1 MLESNSSLQQPRRWA
16 EGLEVGLEGDVPRLH
31 AIRKPLQLHARVG
44 DGRDD
49 PFGRDIGRPVHRGH
63 RKETSQ
69 GLRIFKS
76 MTRILIET
84 ITAPPRVTT
93 IPRGGVV
100 GCSQL
105 SGYKGGAN
113 SPCGPLGEYRE
124 KRQLPGGQNDGI
136 TTPD

>member
-1 MLESNSSLQQPRRWA
+1 MLESNSSLQQPWRWA

-31 AIRKPLQLHARVG
+31 TVRKPLQLHARVG

-49 PFGRDIGRPVHRGH
+49 PFGRDIRRPVHRGH
-63 RKETSQ
+63 RKQETSQ
-69 GLRIFKS
+69 GLRILKS

-84 ITAPPRVTT
+84 ITAPPRITT
-93 IPRGGVV
+93 IPPGGVV

-113 SPCGPLGEYRE
+113 FSCGLLGECR
-124 KRQLPGGQNDGI
+124 KKPSGRAK
-136 TTPD
+136 